1 MWSSPKY
8 ELFNQVWRLWNN
20 EAHLDLIDPA
30 IRENYEKDEVIRS
43 IHIGLL
49 CVQETPAHRP
59 EMSTIFQML
68 TNSSTVLPMPRAPG
82 CFLRSR
88 SNLDP
93 LTYGSEP
100 GHSRFNSVSY
110 SIVTPRWNS
119 CLFSPYMTIVYHS
132 QKFVGIIFLAA
143 QASPVF
149 KSCCKDFLRYKLF
162 CMCWI
167 LQLSQLARYVHST
180 YIIVNFNLLKKILR
194 DWV

>member
-82 CFLRSR
+82 CFLRNR

-100 GHSRFNSVSY
+100 DHSRYNSVSY

-119 CLFSPYMTIVYHS
+119 CLFSPYMTIVCIIP
-132 QKFVGIIFLAA
+132 KNLWVIFLTA
-143 QASPVF
+143 QASPVLNPV
-149 KSCCKDFLRYKLF
+149 CKDFLRYKWF

-167 LQLSQLARYVHST
+167 LQLSQLARYVHTT
-180 YIIVNFNLLKKILR
+180 YIIVNFNLLKKNS
-194 DWV
+194 